1 MKVNNV
7 VRIPTSLNDFFKYW
21 LEFLKPF
28 HSLTDREID
37 VAASFIKKR
46 FELSFKIND
55 SEILDQILMSEDT
68 KRKIREECDISSAH
82 FQVIMGKLRKS
93 NLIIDN
99 KINPRYLPN
108 INEEN
113 GSFILLLLFDI
124 NG

>member
-82 FQVIMGKLRKS
+82 F
-93 NLIIDN
+93 
-99 KINPRYLPN
+99 
-108 INEEN
+108 
-113 GSFILLLLFDI
+113 
-124 NG
+124 

>member
-113 GSFILLLLFDI
+113 GSFKLLLLFDI

>member
-113 GSFILLLLFDI
+113 GSFKLLLLFDI
-124 NG
+124 NE